1 PRVPFS
7 TMIRPKARDEIE
19 RLAKKIKISPS
30 LMASNLIEMGLD
42 DAKLLE
48 KIGLLR
54 VALIAEDVGN
64 KIKKKAIRGEE
75 VDIKDI
81 Q

>member
-1 PRVPFS
+1 
-7 TMIRPKARDEIE
+7 RPKTRDEIE

-42 DAKLLE
+42 DARLLE

-54 VALIAEDVGN
+54 VALITEDIAN